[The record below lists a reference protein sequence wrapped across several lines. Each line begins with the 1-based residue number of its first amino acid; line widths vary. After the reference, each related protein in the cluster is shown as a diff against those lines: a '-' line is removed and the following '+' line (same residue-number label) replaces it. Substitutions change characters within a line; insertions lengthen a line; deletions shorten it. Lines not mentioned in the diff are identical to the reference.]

1 MLRVCSVLATIVL
14 FSTSGFAADLV
25 WMKLCA
31 SKDFDAA
38 ANDCAEGK
46 VLQGNEI
53 KIDPTKVGGLNFLT
67 AVKLSEDTEIYHV
80 WIMETKSS
88 GTVLFYDAS
97 SKMLRQA
104 YKQELDWLKERKIE
118 GAKVI
123 VKMTGLAS
131 PAYRLRSRK
140 TLTPAMSGSWKVQVY
155 DSTTTA
161 PLGELKFTVGV
172 ADRGVTQNDK

>member
-1 MLRVCSVLATIVL
+1 MLRACSLLATIVL

-25 WMKLCA
+25 WMKLCT
-31 SKDFDAA
+31 SKDFDAT

-80 WIMETKSS
+80 WIMESKSS

-97 SKMLRQA
+97 SKQLRQA

-155 DSTTTA
+155 ESTTTA
-161 PLGELKFTVGV
+161 PLGELQFTVGV
-172 ADRGVTQNDK
+172 ADRGVTNQ